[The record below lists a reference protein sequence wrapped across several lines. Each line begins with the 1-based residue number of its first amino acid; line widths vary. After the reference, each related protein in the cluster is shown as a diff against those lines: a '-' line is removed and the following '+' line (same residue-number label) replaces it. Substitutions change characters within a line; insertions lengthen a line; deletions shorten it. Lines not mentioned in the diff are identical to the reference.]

1 MVNAIKKSARWER
14 VTVWERVGKAIL
26 GRLEMVSLGKCHL
39 CRDLSDEKAQG
50 RLGPQEETIASGKV
64 LRQE

>member
-1 MVNAIKKSARWER
+1 M
-14 VTVWERVGKAIL
+14 WERVGKAIL

>member
-1 MVNAIKKSARWER
+1 MVNAIKKSARCER
-14 VTVWERVGKAIL
+14 VTVWVGKAIL